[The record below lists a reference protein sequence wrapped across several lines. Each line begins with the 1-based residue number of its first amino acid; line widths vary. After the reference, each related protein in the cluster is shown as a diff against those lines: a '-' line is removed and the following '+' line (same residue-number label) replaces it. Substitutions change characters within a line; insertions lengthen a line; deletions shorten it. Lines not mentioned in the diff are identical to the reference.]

1 MVSPVLHFAGEMT
14 LVDGIVNTV
23 KDTGG
28 NITAVYL
35 NLSIQGEKV
44 VQIVLN
50 ENGKKLGAEMDGK
63 WVEVIGDVYD
73 QGGVMWF
80 EVKSYKNYKEN
91 IFE

>member
-1 MVSPVLHFAGEMT
+1 MVKRKEVNGYVKRIDFSLMFIGCVLMVSPVLHFAGEMT

-44 VQIVLN
+44 VQIVL
-50 ENGKKLGAEMDGK
+50 
-63 WVEVIGDVYD
+63 
-73 QGGVMWF
+73 
-80 EVKSYKNYKEN
+80 
-91 IFE
+91 